1 MDGSSISCM
10 VPALADS
17 KTTLKATGT
26 AVRTGK
32 FSPAE
37 VTVKSGTKEWSENFL
52 TIYYKYSASCK
63 QLVT

>member
-1 MDGSSISCM
+1 M

-52 TIYYKYSASCK
+52 TIYY
-63 QLVT
+63 